1 MTKDVEKDSMNNLE
15 ELALGLEN
23 QDESSEKKSSDF
35 SGEKPKIWFV
45 DTNSIID
52 NPKCLIKLGEG
63 GNCVVLPTPV
73 LYELDKHA
81 QNKKDPS
88 VAVPAREA
96 RRIIR
101 DLILEDKLY
110 HSPDDALKEGAK
122 PSFDN
127 GGKFSWTGA
136 EYKPIHSKEDADDQ
150 IIEQIMQI
158 KKKLSGYEIRFSTED
173 AGMMAKASSQRI
185 PVEPL
190 RMGKVPVKDKE
201 QVYSGVSEYFVSR
214 ELLDKFLK
222 SGSGL
227 EKFLNLSDLKAD
239 QEKQGKSWDKR
250 FIWNQGVILT
260 DKDKTNDYLPTIFNA
275 EQNRLE
281 CLKYAIGTIERGYVS
296 QDGDQ
301 KNKKN
306 ELFSQ
311 NFYLKTFFDTK
322 PRDVYQ
328 LFYMD
333 YLINPNIHF
342 IVVNGRSGT
351 GKTRLAM
358 AAALHLLLKED
369 KMIELLEERSHF
381 GKNDVMKKK
390 DFKKGLLIL
399 KPEIASM
406 DYGFLPGNLDEKIE
420 PYLTPFYDEI
430 KEMTEKYSTGLDFL
444 QHLKSNGLLRTEAT
458 AFLRGRSLGDMITVI
473 DELQNGNR
481 ALAKLYIS
489 RLDHGSKNIAMG
501 DVNQIDNDHV
511 GVNNNALTL
520 LTDVIQKKPR
530 PEVAVIRLEKSQR
543 LGWAAQYEDMLVQ

>member
-1 MTKDVEKDSMNNLE
+1 MGDDDGKSSFNALE
-15 ELALGLEN
+15 ELTTGLDSLGEG
-23 QDESSEKKSSDF
+23 SEKAKTGVF
-35 SGEKPKIWFV
+35 AEKPKIWFV

-73 LYELDKHA
+73 LYEIDKHA

-110 HSPDDALKEGAK
+110 HSPDEALKVGAK

-127 GGKFSWTGA
+127 GGKFSWSGA

-158 KKKLSGYEIRFSTED
+158 KKKLSGYEVRLSTED
-173 AGMMAKASSQRI
+173 AGMMAKASSQGI

-201 QVYSGVSEYFVSR
+201 QIYSGVNEYFVSR

-227 EKFLNLSDLKAD
+227 ERYLLLNDLKTD
-239 QEKQGKSWDKR
+239 QEKQGKAFDKK
-250 FIWNQGVILT
+250 FIWNQGIILI
-260 DKDKTNDYLPTIFNA
+260 DKDKTNDYLPTVFNA

-281 CLKYAIGTIERGYVS
+281 CLKYAIGALNYKS

-311 NFYLKTFFDTK
+311 NFFLKTFFDTQ

-328 LFYMD
+328 LFYME

-358 AAALHLLLKED
+358 AGALHLLLRED
-369 KMIELLEERSHF
+369 KMLEMLQERNHF

-430 KEMTEKYSTGLDFL
+430 KEMTEKYSSGLDFL

-520 LTDVIQKKPR
+520 LTDVIQKRPR